1 MHSLLLQDLKRSF
14 WNKGFVIGMLFAF
27 ALLFPPVFLD
37 SNLSGN
43 RSYLNTLGN
52 AFHGSAFPQLAA
64 LFPSLAYAARF
75 CEEYHSGYLGMIM
88 TRTGHKNFAKV
99 RICTVALSGGVM
111 LAVPIGVVC
120 IIAYATGIHGVPSG
134 YDEGVLSGSFIL
146 YYIEVYGDWF
156 VLVGKTICG
165 FLGGALWGLAGLAF
179 AVWIRNRYV
188 AILAPFIL
196 YDSLWMLLGYTPF
209 NTLHL
214 FVGDDIMHG
223 KYHVAAGIE
232 IVYIVI
238 IIVFIVRGMGRA
250 VHGET

>member
-14 WNKGFVIGMLFAF
+14 WNKGFAIGMLFAF

-75 CEEYHSGYLGMIM
+75 CEEYHSGYLWMIM

-209 NTLHL
+209 NPLHL

>member
-1 MHSLLLQDLKRSF
+1 M
-14 WNKGFVIGMLFAF
+14 
-27 ALLFPPVFLD
+27 
-37 SNLSGN
+37 
-43 RSYLNTLGN
+43 
-52 AFHGSAFPQLAA
+52 
-64 LFPSLAYAARF
+64 
-75 CEEYHSGYLGMIM
+75 
-88 TRTGHKNFAKV
+88 
-99 RICTVALSGGVM
+99 
-111 LAVPIGVVC
+111 
-120 IIAYATGIHGVPSG
+120 
-134 YDEGVLSGSFIL
+134 
-146 YYIEVYGDWF
+146 
-156 VLVGKTICG
+156 LVGKTICG

-209 NTLHL
+209 NPLHL

>member
-14 WNKGFVIGMLFAF
+14 WNKGFAIGMLFAF

-75 CEEYHSGYLGMIM
+75 CEEYHSGYLRMIM

-146 YYIEVYGDWF
+146 YYIKVYGDWF

-209 NTLHL
+209 NPLHL